1 MYESFGR
8 LKGKKVCGKN
18 NGKYFGRLSDIIVN
32 KGTNMIIGIVS
43 KNDSLI
49 YRHRLFLKDDIE
61 GSDEVHI
68 YVKGSGERL
77 LKSSQ
82 KNNEFQSIE
91 NDIFRRKAVFS
102 DGLEAGRI
110 QNINLNLESGTIVG
124 FEIGTSIAQDLL
136 TGRKMCRTRDTITIC
151 RGSIVLQDEDKK
163 IFF

>member
-8 LKGKKVCGKN
+8 LKGKKVCGKIS
-18 NGKYFGRLSDIIVN
+18 GKYFGRLSDIIVN
-32 KGTNMIIGIVS
+32 KGTNTIFGIVS
-43 KNDSLI
+43 KNDSLL
-49 YRHRLFLKDDIE
+49 YRHRLFLRSDIE
-61 GSDEVHI
+61 GSDEVHV

-82 KNNEFQSIE
+82 KNSEHQSLE
-91 NDIFRRKAVFS
+91 NDIYRRKAVFS
-102 DGLEAGRI
+102 DGREAGRI
-110 QNINLNLESGTIVG
+110 QNINLSLESGTIIG

-136 TGRKMCRTRDTITIC
+136 TGRKMCRTRDTIKTC